1 MAMFD
6 LGQPLSI
13 PLAGCPSVSTGLL
26 HIPLI
31 YLCQAEF
38 GVVIVIKKQI
48 CKNDHEKK
56 SNSVQPGVCVFGEL
70 REVRKTIL
78 NCTSF

>member
-1 MAMFD
+1 MKHMAMFD

-56 SNSVQPGVCVFGEL
+56 SNSVQQEFVYLASYVKSEKP
-70 REVRKTIL
+70 
-78 NCTSF
+78 S